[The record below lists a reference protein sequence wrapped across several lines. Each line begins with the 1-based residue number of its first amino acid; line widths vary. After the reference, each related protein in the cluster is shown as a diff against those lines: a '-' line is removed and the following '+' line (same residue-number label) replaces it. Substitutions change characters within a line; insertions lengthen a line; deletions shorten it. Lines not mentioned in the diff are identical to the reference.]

1 MGKIYKTLIFD
12 GQISLS
18 VLDTTDVVNEA
29 IRLHKLTPVCAAALG
44 RTLTVTAFMASQL
57 KGEDERLSVT
67 INGNGAGGKII
78 AAADSK
84 LNVRGAIDNPTID
97 LPLKANGKLDVGGVV
112 GNSGYITVVKN
123 LGLKEPY
130 VGRSELVSGEIGE
143 DFAAYYAYS
152 EQQPTAIAVGV
163 LIKNEKCIGAG
174 GVIIQPLPDCTEENL
189 VKAENLVNEF
199 SNVSKQISETG
210 VEGIIE
216 KYFKGYDFNAFDV
229 RYKCNCSD
237 EYVRKVLITLGEK
250 ELYDA
255 IEKDGKIEVCCQFC
269 DKKYVYYKKDVD
281 EFLGKQH
288 DGQHNRV

>member
-112 GNSGYITVVKN
+112 GNSGYVTVVKN

-163 LIKNEKCIGAG
+163 LIKNERCIGAG

-189 VKAENLVNEF
+189 VKAENLVNKF
-199 SNVSKQISETG
+199 SDVSKQISETG

-216 KYFKGYDFNAFDV
+216 KYFKDYDFNAFDV

-281 EFLGKQH
+281 EFLGKQN
-288 DGQHNRV
+288 DG

>member
-57 KGEDERLSVT
+57 KGKDERLSVT

-84 LNVRGAIDNPTID
+84 LNVRGAIDNPTVD

-152 EQQPTAIAVGV
+152 EQQPTAIAVGA

-189 VKAENLVNEF
+189 VKAENLVNKF
-199 SNVSKQISETG
+199 SDVSKQISETG

-281 EFLGKQH
+281 EFLGKQN
-288 DGQHNRV
+288 DG

>member
-29 IRLHKLTPVCAAALG
+29 IRLHKLMPVCAAALG

-84 LNVRGAIDNPTID
+84 LNVRGAIDNPTVD

-163 LIKNEKCIGAG
+163 LIKNERCIGAG
-174 GVIIQPLPDCTEENL
+174 GVIMQPLPDCTEENL
-189 VKAENLVNEF
+189 VKAENLVNKF
-199 SNVSKQISETG
+199 SDVSKQISETG

-216 KYFKGYDFNAFDV
+216 KYFKDYDFNAFDV

-237 EYVRKVLITLGEK
+237 EYGRKVLITLGEK

-281 EFLGKQH
+281 EFLGKQN
-288 DGQHNRV
+288 DG

>member
-44 RTLTVTAFMASQL
+44 RILTVTAFMASQL

-84 LNVRGAIDNPTID
+84 LNVRGAIDNPTVD

-174 GVIIQPLPDCTEENL
+174 GVIIQPLPDCMEENL
-189 VKAENLVNEF
+189 VKAENLVNKF
-199 SNVSKQISETG
+199 SDVSKQISETG

-281 EFLGKQH
+281 EFLGKQN
-288 DGQHNRV
+288 DG

>member
-189 VKAENLVNEF
+189 VKAENLVNKF
-199 SNVSKQISETG
+199 SDVSKQISETG

-216 KYFKGYDFNAFDV
+216 KYFEGYDFNAFDV

-288 DGQHNRV
+288 DG

>member
-189 VKAENLVNEF
+189 VKAENLVNKF
-199 SNVSKQISETG
+199 SDVSKQISETG

-255 IEKDGKIEVCCQFC
+255 IEKDGKIEICCQFC

-288 DGQHNRV
+288 DG

>member
-84 LNVRGAIDNPTID
+84 LNVRGAIDNPTVD

-189 VKAENLVNEF
+189 VKAENLVNKF
-199 SNVSKQISETG
+199 SDVSKQISETG
-210 VEGIIE
+210 VKGIIE

-237 EYVRKVLITLGEK
+237 EYVRKVLTTLGEK

-281 EFLGKQH
+281 EFLGKQN
-288 DGQHNRV
+288 DG

>member
-1 MGKIYKTLIFD
+1 MVKIYKTLIFD

-29 IRLHKLTPVCAAALG
+29 IRLHKFTPVCAAALG

-163 LIKNEKCIGAG
+163 LIKNERCIGAG

-189 VKAENLVNEF
+189 VKAENLVNKF
-199 SNVSKQISETG
+199 SDVSKQISETG

-288 DGQHNRV
+288 DG

>member
-189 VKAENLVNEF
+189 VKAENLVNKF
-199 SNVSKQISETG
+199 SDVSKQISETG

-281 EFLGKQH
+281 EFLGKQN
-288 DGQHNRV
+288 DG

>member
-84 LNVRGAIDNPTID
+84 LNVRGAIDNPTVD

-189 VKAENLVNEF
+189 VKAENLVNKF
-199 SNVSKQISETG
+199 SDVSKQISETG
-210 VEGIIE
+210 AEGIIE
-216 KYFKGYDFNAFDV
+216 EYFKGYDFNAFDV
-229 RYKCNCSD
+229 RCKCNCSD

-281 EFLGKQH
+281 EFLGKQN
-288 DGQHNRV
+288 DG

>member
-84 LNVRGAIDNPTID
+84 LNVRGAIDNPTVD

-163 LIKNEKCIGAG
+163 LIKNERCIGAG

-189 VKAENLVNEF
+189 VKAENLVNKF
-199 SNVSKQISETG
+199 SDVSKQISETG

-216 KYFKGYDFNAFDV
+216 KYFKDYDFNAFDV

-281 EFLGKQH
+281 EFLGKQN
-288 DGQHNRV
+288 DG

>member
-163 LIKNEKCIGAG
+163 LIKNERCIGAG

-189 VKAENLVNEF
+189 VKAENLVNKF
-199 SNVSKQISETG
+199 SDVSKQISETG

-288 DGQHNRV
+288 DG

>member
-84 LNVRGAIDNPTID
+84 LNVRGAIDNPTVD

-189 VKAENLVNEF
+189 VKAENLVNKF
-199 SNVSKQISETG
+199 SDVSKQISETG

-216 KYFKGYDFNAFDV
+216 KYFKGYDFNA
-229 RYKCNCSD
+229 
-237 EYVRKVLITLGEK
+237 LT
-250 ELYDA
+250 
-255 IEKDGKIEVCCQFC
+255 
-269 DKKYVYYKKDVD
+269 
-281 EFLGKQH
+281 
-288 DGQHNRV
+288 

>member
-67 INGNGAGGKII
+67 ISGNGAGGKII

-84 LNVRGAIDNPTID
+84 LNVRGAIDNPTVD

-163 LIKNEKCIGAG
+163 LIKNERCIGAG

-189 VKAENLVNEF
+189 VKAENLVNKF
-199 SNVSKQISETG
+199 SDVSKQISETG

-281 EFLGKQH
+281 EFLGKQN
-288 DGQHNRV
+288 DG

>member
-163 LIKNEKCIGAG
+163 LIKNERCIGAG

-189 VKAENLVNEF
+189 VKAENLVNNF
-199 SNVSKQISETG
+199 SDVSKQISETG

-288 DGQHNRV
+288 DG

>member
-78 AAADSK
+78 AAADSE

-163 LIKNEKCIGAG
+163 LIKNERCIGAG
-174 GVIIQPLPDCTEENL
+174 GVIMQPLPDCTEENL
-189 VKAENLVNEF
+189 VKAENLVNKF
-199 SNVSKQISETG
+199 SDVSKQISETG
-210 VEGIIE
+210 VERIIE

-269 DKKYVYYKKDVD
+269 DKKYVYYKNDVD
-281 EFLGKQH
+281 EFLGKQN
-288 DGQHNRV
+288 DG

>member
-163 LIKNEKCIGAG
+163 LIKNERCIGAG

-189 VKAENLVNEF
+189 VKAENLVNKF
-199 SNVSKQISETG
+199 SDVSKQISETG

-255 IEKDGKIEVCCQFC
+255 IEKDGKIEVCCQVC

-281 EFLGKQH
+281 EFLVKQH
-288 DGQHNRV
+288 DG

>member
-1 MGKIYKTLIFD
+1 MEKIYKTLIFD

-163 LIKNEKCIGAG
+163 LIKNERCIGAG

-199 SNVSKQISETG
+199 SDVSKQISETG

-288 DGQHNRV
+288 DG

>member
-84 LNVRGAIDNPTID
+84 LNVRGAIDNPTVD

-189 VKAENLVNEF
+189 VKAENLVNKF
-199 SNVSKQISETG
+199 SDVSKQIGETG

-281 EFLGKQH
+281 EFLGKQN
-288 DGQHNRV
+288 DG

>member
-29 IRLHKLTPVCAAALG
+29 ICLHKLTPVCAAALG

-84 LNVRGAIDNPTID
+84 LNVRGAIDNPTVD

-189 VKAENLVNEF
+189 VKAENLVNKF
-199 SNVSKQISETG
+199 SDVSKQISETG

-288 DGQHNRV
+288 DG

>member
-84 LNVRGAIDNPTID
+84 LNVRGAIDNPTVD

-163 LIKNEKCIGAG
+163 LIKNERCIGAG
-174 GVIIQPLPDCTEENL
+174 GVIMQPLPDCTEENL
-189 VKAENLVNEF
+189 VKAENLVNKF
-199 SNVSKQISETG
+199 SDVSKQISETG

-216 KYFKGYDFNAFDV
+216 KYFKDYDFNAFDV

-281 EFLGKQH
+281 EFLGKQN
-288 DGQHNRV
+288 DG

>member
-174 GVIIQPLPDCTEENL
+174 GVIIQPLPDCTKENL
-189 VKAENLVNEF
+189 VKAENLVNKF
-199 SNVSKQISETG
+199 SDVSKQISETG

-216 KYFKGYDFNAFDV
+216 KYFKGCDFNAFDV

-281 EFLGKQH
+281 EFLGKQN
-288 DGQHNRV
+288 DG

>member
-189 VKAENLVNEF
+189 VKAENLVNKF
-199 SNVSKQISETG
+199 SDVSKQISETG

-216 KYFKGYDFNAFDV
+216 KYFKDYDFNAFDV

-281 EFLGKQH
+281 EFLGKQN
-288 DGQHNRV
+288 DG

>member
-189 VKAENLVNEF
+189 VKAENLVNKF
-199 SNVSKQISETG
+199 SDVSKQISETG
-210 VEGIIE
+210 AEGIIE
-216 KYFKGYDFNAFDV
+216 EYFKGYDFNAFDV

-281 EFLGKQH
+281 EFLGKQN
-288 DGQHNRV
+288 DG

>member
-84 LNVRGAIDNPTID
+84 LNVRGAIDNPTVD

-163 LIKNEKCIGAG
+163 LIKNERCIGAG

-189 VKAENLVNEF
+189 VKAENLVNKF
-199 SNVSKQISETG
+199 SDVSKQISETG

-237 EYVRKVLITLGEK
+237 KYVRKVLITLGEK

-281 EFLGKQH
+281 EFLGKQN
-288 DGQHNRV
+288 DG

>member
-84 LNVRGAIDNPTID
+84 LNVRGAIDNPTVD

-174 GVIIQPLPDCTEENL
+174 GVIMQPLPDCTEENL
-189 VKAENLVNEF
+189 VKAENLVNKF
-199 SNVSKQISETG
+199 SDVSKQISETG

-281 EFLGKQH
+281 EFLGKQN
-288 DGQHNRV
+288 DG

>member
-84 LNVRGAIDNPTID
+84 LNVRGALDNPTVD

-130 VGRSELVSGEIGE
+130 VGRSELISGEIGE

-189 VKAENLVNEF
+189 VKAENLVNKF
-199 SNVSKQISETG
+199 SDISKQISETG

-216 KYFKGYDFNAFDV
+216 KYFKDYDFNAFDV

-281 EFLGKQH
+281 EFLGKQN
-288 DGQHNRV
+288 DG

>member
-84 LNVRGAIDNPTID
+84 LNVRGAIDNPTVD

-174 GVIIQPLPDCTEENL
+174 GVIIQPLPDCAEENL
-189 VKAENLVNEF
+189 VKAENLVNKF
-199 SNVSKQISETG
+199 SDVSKQISETG

-281 EFLGKQH
+281 EFLGKQN
-288 DGQHNRV
+288 DG

>member
-97 LPLKANGKLDVGGVV
+97 LPLKANGKLDIGGVV

-163 LIKNEKCIGAG
+163 LIKNERCIGAG

-189 VKAENLVNEF
+189 VKAENLVNKF
-199 SNVSKQISETG
+199 SDVSKQISETG

-288 DGQHNRV
+288 DG

>member
-189 VKAENLVNEF
+189 VKAENLVNKF
-199 SNVSKQISETG
+199 SDVSKQISETG

-269 DKKYVYYKKDVD
+269 DKKYVYYKKDVG
-281 EFLGKQH
+281 EFLGKQN
-288 DGQHNRV
+288 DG

>member
-84 LNVRGAIDNPTID
+84 LNVRGAIDNPTVD
-97 LPLKANGKLDVGGVV
+97 LPLKANGKLDVGGFV

-199 SNVSKQISETG
+199 SDVSKQISETG

-281 EFLGKQH
+281 EFLGKQN
-288 DGQHNRV
+288 DG

>member
-199 SNVSKQISETG
+199 SDVSKQISETG

>member
-123 LGLKEPY
+123 LGLKDPY

-163 LIKNEKCIGAG
+163 LIKNERCIGAG

-189 VKAENLVNEF
+189 VKAENLVNKF
-199 SNVSKQISETG
+199 SDVSKQISETG

-281 EFLGKQH
+281 EFLGKQN
-288 DGQHNRV
+288 DG

>member
-78 AAADSK
+78 AAADSE
-84 LNVRGAIDNPTID
+84 LNVRGAIDNPTVD

-189 VKAENLVNEF
+189 VKAENLVNKF
-199 SNVSKQISETG
+199 SDVSKQISETG

-281 EFLGKQH
+281 EFLGKQN
-288 DGQHNRV
+288 DG

>member
-163 LIKNEKCIGAG
+163 LIKNERCIGAG

-189 VKAENLVNEF
+189 VKAENLVNKF
-199 SNVSKQISETG
+199 SDVSKQISETG

-250 ELYDA
+250 ELYDE

-281 EFLGKQH
+281 EFLGKQN
-288 DGQHNRV
+288 DG

>member
-78 AAADSK
+78 AAADSE
-84 LNVRGAIDNPTID
+84 LNVRGAIDNPTVD

-163 LIKNEKCIGAG
+163 LIKNERCMGAG

-189 VKAENLVNEF
+189 VKAENLVNKF
-199 SNVSKQISETG
+199 SDVSKQISETG

-281 EFLGKQH
+281 EFLGKQN
-288 DGQHNRV
+288 DG

>member
-84 LNVRGAIDNPTID
+84 LNVRGAIDNPTVD

-174 GVIIQPLPDCTEENL
+174 GVIIQPLPDCKEENL
-189 VKAENLVNEF
+189 VKAENLVNKF
-199 SNVSKQISETG
+199 SDVSKQISETG

-281 EFLGKQH
+281 EFLGKQN
-288 DGQHNRV
+288 DG

>member
-84 LNVRGAIDNPTID
+84 LNIRGAIDNPTVD

-130 VGRSELVSGEIGE
+130 IGRSELVSGEIGE

-152 EQQPTAIAVGV
+152 EQQPTAIAVGA

-189 VKAENLVNEF
+189 VKAENLVNKF
-199 SNVSKQISETG
+199 SDVSKQISETG
-210 VEGIIE
+210 AEGIIE

-281 EFLGKQH
+281 EFLGKQN
-288 DGQHNRV
+288 DG